1 MENKPYRP
9 IKFYRFLLL
18 MAPIMYMLFALF
30 YHQLPEVQDPLLL
43 SHRIIFSI
51 LFLGVYVLSFVNSW
65 VKQKI
70 DKITYLTAI
79 LALIHMIIVNYIQ
92 SYSFVMAVSIIV
104 VVIFLNLIFKGDRL
118 ALYINIIL
126 TLIIGILIL
135 LTGHISTFNIVYF
148 IAYLTS
154 TGMAYYISYQ
164 KLKKEEKIE
173 NINQKQNMLLDTID
187 TKIWY
192 LKDKETLGKV
202 NRAYAEFMGQEKSEL
217 ENKKLREVLTRK
229 KAEECIK
236 ENEVVF
242 KKKEKY
248 EIDKWLKDSEG
259 KKCFLSITKSP
270 KLDKSG
276 KVEYIVC
283 SAQDITEKKKKVEE
297 NKYLLHR
304 DVLTDLYN
312 RRFFEEEMQRLDTKR
327 QLPISIIM
335 ADVNGLKIINDSL
348 GHEQGD
354 ELLIKTADILKEV
367 VRKEDILARL
377 GGDEFAILLPQT
389 SKKVAQKIIVR
400 IKKKYLETK
409 KDKISV
415 SLALGSATKEK
426 MSQNIEKIF
435 TQADDSM
442 YQDKLLERENVKNG
456 IAAELLDKLTNKS
469 NESLDHI
476 ERMNS
481 LAQEFGKRLELA
493 DSKLKRLSLLVTL
506 HDIGKITI
514 DERILK
520 KSEKLTEEE
529 WEIIKDHPLKGYR
542 IASAFEEFVVV
553 AEEIFS
559 HHEWWDGSGYPRG
572 LKEDNIPYLAR
583 IFSIIDSYDVMIHK
597 RSYSEALSKE
607 EALAE
612 IKKGAG
618 KQFDPKLASE
628 FISILT
634 GNNG

>member
-1 MENKPYRP
+1 MT
-9 IKFYRFLLL
+9 
-18 MAPIMYMLFALF
+18 PIMYMLFALF

-104 VVIFLNLIFKGDRL
+104 VVIFINLIFKGDKL

-126 TLIIGILIL
+126 TLIIGTLIL
-135 LTGHISTFNIVYF
+135 LTGYISTFNIVYF

-367 VRKEDILARL
+367 VREEDILARL